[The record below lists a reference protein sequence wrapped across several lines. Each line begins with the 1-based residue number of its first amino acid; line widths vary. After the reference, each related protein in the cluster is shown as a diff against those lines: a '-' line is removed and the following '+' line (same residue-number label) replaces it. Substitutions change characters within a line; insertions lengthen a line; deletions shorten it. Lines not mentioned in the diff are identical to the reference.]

1 MRVKKFPSVSAAATA
16 ADVPL
21 RLGKYEIIQPL
32 AAGGM
37 ARIYLAK
44 TTGLGAFERHVVLK
58 VILPERA
65 HEKAAVDMFLDEARL
80 SASLNHQNVAQV
92 FEVGEEGGI
101 HYLAMEFVHG
111 QDLRGF
117 LGKASAKGMRVPI
130 ELGLTIIAGAAAG
143 LHHAHERRGPR
154 GKSLNI
160 VHRDVSPANVMLG
173 YDGSI
178 KVLDF
183 GIAKANAR
191 STNTEA
197 GIIKGKFAY
206 MSPEQCRGKDIDR
219 RSDVFALG
227 IVLYETT
234 TQHRAF
240 RAENDFDTM
249 HRIVNGEVT
258 LPRRLVNG
266 YPPELEEIVMKA
278 LATDVKER
286 YQSAAALLEDIELFA
301 SKARFQLS
309 TTAVGRTMRELFGDV
324 PEPWVNNSG
333 ASSAVIGVAASS
345 SEGTISTTES
355 KVDAVVINPGAAPTK
370 KTQDKAIA
378 LATDRRAHPP
388 DTSPDMAKGAPAQNI
403 AVVGSARTLLDD
415 GMFGGSTHSDD
426 ESIPPSA
433 EVEHRPSWQL
443 AKLDALPATPMTTA
457 QLSESWEVAVVTDT
471 PPPRELIPTIDSL
484 APSEPTAPAPAN
496 RSPARTTSVGHTSGV
511 APPPPPQRKTP
522 PPMPALIATIPAS
535 TNPGAKLDTPE
546 TTASRHDELATTR
559 PLPVHPSA
567 RAIPTASIDVPTRR
581 RWVVPAVIAAVAFGM
596 GGAVVAVKATSK
608 SAATAI
614 VVVPPTLPPALPPAQ
629 PVAPSNPVVS
639 PSPVTPTKPTTT
651 PAVAPVDAP
660 MIVRVNLDSVPSGA
674 EVLVA
679 GKKLGVTPF
688 HDDRPAG
695 NDRIV
700 YILRAHHFADA
711 TVVVVPR
718 ADFDQ
723 TVTLRAVGTKTPDNV
738 PAAAAPPVAG
748 PPSTVDPAPAPPPT
762 AEPDKQ

>member
-1 MRVKKFPSVSAAATA
+1 
-16 ADVPL
+16 
-21 RLGKYEIIQPL
+21 
-32 AAGGM
+32 M

-44 TTGLGAFERHVVLK
+44 TTGLAAFERHVVLK

-117 LGKASAKGMRVPI
+117 LGKASSKNMRVPI

-160 VHRDVSPANVMLG
+160 VHRDVSPANIMLG

-197 GIIKGKFAY
+197 GVIKGKFAY

-286 YQSAAALLEDIELFA
+286 YQSASALLEDLELFA
-301 SKARFQLS
+301 NKARYQLS
-309 TTAVGRTMRELFGDV
+309 TTALGRTMREMFGDV
-324 PEPWVNNSG
+324 PEPWVNNYG
-333 ASSAVIGVAASS
+333 ASNAAIGVAATST
-345 SEGTISTTES
+345 EGTISTTES
-355 KVDAVVINPGAAPTK
+355 KVDALAIKPGAAPAK

-378 LATDRRAHPP
+378 LATERRAHPP
-388 DTSPDMAKGAPAQNI
+388 DTAPSAAERAPAPNI
-403 AVVGSARTLLDD
+403 AVVGVSRTLLDD
-415 GMFGGSTHSDD
+415 GMFGGSTQSDD
-426 ESIPPSA
+426 EASPPSN
-433 EVEHRPSWQL
+433 EVEHRTSWQV
-443 AKLDALPATPMTTA
+443 AKLDLLPDHPMTAA
-457 QLSESWEVAVVTDT
+457 QLSESWQVAVVTDT
-471 PPPRELIPTIDSL
+471 PPPRELIPKFDSL
-484 APSEPTAPAPAN
+484 PTQPEPGAPTPAN
-496 RSPARTTSVGHTSGV
+496 RGPARTTSVGHTSGV
-511 APPPPPQRKTP
+511 VPPPTPPQRNTP
-522 PPMPALIATIPAS
+522 PPMPALIATISGA
-535 TNPGAKLDTPE
+535 TNPGAKGHAPE
-546 TTASRHDELATTR
+546 TTASRLDELATTR

-567 RAIPTASIDVPTRR
+567 NASTTAQLDVPARR
-581 RWVVPAVIAAVAFGM
+581 RWVLPAIIAAIAIGM
-596 GGAVVAVKATSK
+596 GGAVLAVKMMSSSTVATP
-608 SAATAI
+608 AVIA
-614 VVVPPTLPPALPPAQ
+614 PPAAE
-629 PVAPSNPVVS
+629 
-639 PSPVTPTKPTTT
+639 PTTT
-651 PAVAPVDAP
+651 GPTAPANAVVAPAQIQPAIAPKTTPSPAPSEAP
-660 MIVRVNLDSVPSGA
+660 MVVRVNLDSVPSGA
-674 EVLVA
+674 EVLVG

-688 HDDRPAG
+688 HDDRAAG
-695 NDRIV
+695 NERIV
-700 YILRAHHFADA
+700 YVIRSHHFADA

-723 TVTLRAVGTKTPDNV
+723 TVTLRAVGVKSVDG
-738 PAAAAPPVAG
+738 PPVAT
-748 PPSTVDPAPAPPPT
+748 PPEAGGAPSAAEPAPTPVPPP
-762 AEPDKQ
+762 ADSDKK